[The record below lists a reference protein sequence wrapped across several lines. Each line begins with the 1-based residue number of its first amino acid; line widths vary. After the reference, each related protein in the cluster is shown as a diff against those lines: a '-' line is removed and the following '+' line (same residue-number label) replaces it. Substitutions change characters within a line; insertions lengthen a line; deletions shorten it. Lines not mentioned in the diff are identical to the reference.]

1 MTGKLSKNFHGVGI
15 GPLSNMLAVKLFFF
29 KKRLSTGILQ
39 TVANIDF
46 LNADLSNLRRLLSTI
61 DVLMKSKISSR
72 DLIQQNAIEDP
83 FVLSQHGYNGGV
95 NNSIKYLITF
105 ETKQAPS
112 FQQH

>member
-1 MTGKLSKNFHGVGI
+1 MS
-15 GPLSNMLAVKLFFF
+15 A
-29 KKRLSTGILQ
+29 GILQ

-112 FQQH
+112 FQQNYKLSNFMRYRIKKCYFRKNFNPLHRTVGEI